1 MTEITIQT
9 KVKPATGLREMVD
22 SMTGKR
28 RIGLIYYQQLEDG
41 NFIARCL
48 TEQTDKD
55 FLQKAITNKKIYV
68 PILKTTVETT

>member
-1 MTEITIQT
+1 
-9 KVKPATGLREMVD
+9 
-22 SMTGKR
+22 MTGKR